1 MVDSFSSIDT
11 GRDTSLSS
19 GFLDFTE
26 EEKKRMEQLG
36 YDLQKVESSI
46 NSGEFTKDDMLI
58 SMASEENEFA
68 EQAEREVQREE
79 AGMPPPPNRF
89 MPATVDY
96 QDAPQQQKG
105 FSWDNFFS
113 TNTGPGDF
121 LASTV
126 GDTGE
131 FFGTI
136 VGYGIEA
143 LGRAT
148 NNEDIYLAGKNLKEY
163 TVDKSRAFKDW
174 GMDEGAKADALGPRS
189 IFTYDKPD
197 DSMPSGL
204 GNFNLG
210 TLTQLFGSVLSSSAG
225 ILLPAKLITKKLIK
239 KGMSPKLAS
248 GIGIGTSAG
257 FTEGTMAASDAY
269 DNAIEFSRKNPDL
282 VKNSPIYNDVRKEIL
297 AQFPNASEEDLFTF
311 ITDEIAESASLWAGV
326 PAGTLTGISSGIML
340 GPFFHKIGFLGK
352 GAKKFDGVR
361 KPWGKALYGGA
372 WREGGEEAFQEG
384 QTQLWANFAEY
395 KSGKSPDKLSG
406 KGVAEAVGVGLLGGG
421 MAGKAF
427 GAVGNYGMPTQ
438 QEVDRQRDALM
449 YEWMDQE
456 SQLPQPP
463 VTEALLPD
471 PTSPQETPQIK
482 SPFTT
487 TGSDEYLGD
496 KLEALG
502 LEFDEGQSFAEVAA
516 RNNIDVKKLEDIKV
530 EVDKN
535 RAEREGAELDVDTYS
550 DEGQAKLDK
559 GTVTT
564 GKKPFAKL
572 TSEEKINKGVESI
585 SGVVA
590 FTEAMGSSEDI
601 TFSEFAEAYV
611 SQYKETEGKELDPKQ
626 LVYELRR
633 AGVVGIK
640 NDGSS
645 TIGDIVRATHAKHPE
660 LKLDEKFPQF
670 LKETTPTPTAK
681 APPVVKAPSVAKV
694 QPTTVTVKP
703 LSKARIKRL
712 KDINVRLAGRIKEE
726 EVKKKPSTGLIS
738 ELNRQIK
745 ANEGFLEKG
754 TEEVVEETEAKK
766 EPKQVGKKVEAK
778 KKPEAKEPRPPQK
791 AIDEASAIVDEF
803 GTVEEVLKR
812 TTKANAVTVQKL
824 KDKLIG
830 LKYKV
835 GVVRGWKKERLAKE
849 LWKAVGKLRG
859 EKPSLIDSAS
869 SLFMRNLAKASAL
882 ENLRPEEVLT
892 IDGNNA
898 LIIGEAFEKIKAK
911 YLKEISRIRGL
922 GKKASIEETRFMNR
936 WEQALRDV
944 SGKAGFVERKF
955 KNPKTG
961 EVRIEYKVVW
971 HGSPEDV
978 KMRATATRVALK
990 KIRDITNTRW
1000 DLGNLFTALKHKD
1013 PKVRKLAEQLLAHDN
1028 ANSEMRLRLFAPYT
1042 GQKIIESVLD
1052 GHSSLSAPDSSYSR
1066 VDLEI
1071 MYTRIMNTID
1081 RVSKGSGP
1089 TSMKWVLPQ
1098 EQFDLFENQKG
1109 EGKFIEVPLTL
1120 TLDEKNELDTLR
1132 AEAASLSDTIF
1143 DRYGTRPKRIKYEF
1157 FNPDAFYFRAF
1168 EKISNRFFGDGKKK
1182 KGVVGR
1188 EKENISNFIKDK
1200 KDKFAQYKK
1209 TQLSKASSP
1218 TDKLTKKE
1226 AERLID
1232 IEEGN
1237 IAKSITDH
1245 MDIRL
1250 PVIIDAYEQYYA
1262 GLRENGFNLENLR
1275 PILFEDF
1282 TEQEL
1287 KEENK
1292 KVSAAR
1298 ADFTS
1303 KLKNLFHGNLFIGR
1317 AGLYAKTGWTATPEE
1332 KDIYST
1338 LIRQQLDGEG
1348 DEILTVADFTAIN
1361 DHYHLMNTT
1370 GHGGKMDLA
1379 RLKNLGYNARKYDP
1393 TQEERGGGWKTVLR
1407 KKPAVEVLDET
1418 KGMSE
1423 SEFEV
1428 LLKDQ
1433 LKPEIDRVGKV
1444 LEDIYRDA
1452 WKKGLPLIRYEKVEE
1467 AAGVEGKTLIG
1478 WYKGKGI
1485 WKPTEGSPVKKK
1497 TVIVP
1502 VTKKMKVKGGKDKVI
1517 YERKRAREWIP
1528 ETRTVTKKIYKSS
1541 NPEDYVWEE
1550 MEVYTGKADESAP
1563 LAFEREYEIIHLE
1576 DSTNKDKT
1584 KNKVGKKEF
1593 RRLDNMPVDVYVK
1606 DIYVEK
1612 IDDNLQKKIDDVIRD
1627 DSLHRDERS
1636 AKLNKLLAGRK
1647 EITETAAGKTVQVVD
1662 EEETKKRGTKVYKE
1676 EEVGVAIPFNSF
1688 RRTYEKVLNKRKPM
1702 RNSKGKEVHDD
1713 TGSKMYHEDWNYRD
1727 AKDDNGEPIP
1737 RLDIV
1742 WEEVEEWDGEPE
1754 HPFLEK
1760 KKLNEEQKALG
1771 RFKESRRWVVSKNSG
1786 WHAVNAYG
1794 KTVIP
1799 VKGVSKLIMDQI
1811 NPPKP
1816 EMSESEADAYARKAY
1831 KKNLEDG
1838 KDHFNRT
1845 RTHMIL
1851 DSDAE
1856 EVKDI
1861 VRRRS
1866 SLDGHVIGEFVKSI
1880 NPSDGSVMLRPVKTG
1895 LTDAIEQSKIV
1906 GHPQTGR
1913 DMKIYNLRYS
1923 REGVSQ
1929 GDLIYRDNPLKHIS
1943 FETTTTTGTKKISVI
1958 AEDGTMEGT
1967 LLGTIVLV
1975 RNEQG
1980 VEEISLVHFDTP
1992 SLRTARVTREQV
2004 DKLVGHVLGVYVAKQ
2019 PTHYTGVDL
2028 YATGLG
2034 VKPHMSQ
2041 SKKELLGEIA
2051 SKTPPVGERFL
2062 GYVSTA
2068 KGMNESARN
2077 AFTSALFIESEA
2089 SKIEQQSTFSRVNP
2103 DTGEYYET
2111 GGRWFTGEF
2120 GMDEIVPETEVQR
2133 RNRMEKKW
2141 KPMLKP
2147 MLLALTKKYRLKK
2160 LQPVGKWLEK
2170 HLDTD
2175 EITEAELEKAEDIKR
2190 KKEEGDVVSRE
2201 GEMSVTGLERKMTQE
2216 EEELISKAEEG
2227 KTEEEKAEQRFYY
2240 EKALAIEDEIESIE
2254 NVEKSGEQL
2263 TPQQDAFKEMFKA
2276 IGGANKFKEILGG
2289 KHPEK
2294 ALELIVD
2301 IYSGISMNQGKEDTL
2316 DLSEVSPDPT
2326 GEGLQKEIDDSKD
2339 RGGICYG

>member
-26 EEKKRMEQLG
+26 EEKKRMERLG
-36 YDLQKVESSI
+36 YDLQKVESAI
-46 NSGEFTKDDMLI
+46 NSGEITKDDMI
-58 SMASEENEFA
+58 VGMTAEEDQFA

-163 TVDKSRAFKDW
+163 TVEKSRAFKDW

-210 TLTQLFGSVLSSSAG
+210 TLTQLFGSVLSSSGG

-311 ITDEIAESASLWAGV
+311 ITDEIAESASFWAGV
-326 PAGTLTGISSGIML
+326 PAGTLTVVSSGIML

-361 KPWGKALYGGA
+361 KHWGKALYGGA

-384 QTQLWANFAEY
+384 QTQLWANFSEY
-395 KSGKSPDKLSG
+395 LSGKSPDRLSG
-406 KGVAEAVGVGLLGGG
+406 KGVAEAVAVGALGGG
-421 MAGKAF
+421 MVGPTF
-427 GAVGNYGMPTQ
+427 GAVGNYRMPTQ

-535 RAEREGAELDVDTYS
+535 RAEREGTELNVDPYS

-559 GTVTT
+559 GTPTT
-564 GKKPFAKL
+564 GKQKSGKK
-572 TSEEKINKGVESI
+572 TQEQKIEDSVSTISEMLAVAES
-585 SGVVA
+585 
-590 FTEAMGSSEDI
+590 EGSSPEDY
-601 TFSEFAEAYV
+601 TFGQFAQAVASMEKQV
-611 SQYKETEGKELDPKQ
+611 TGKDVDVKELYTKTKGQ
-626 LVYELRR
+626 RI
-633 AGVVGIK
+633 VGIK

-645 TIGDIVRATHAKHPE
+645 TVGDIVRATHAKHPE
-660 LKLDEKFPQF
+660 FKLDEKFPQF
-670 LKETTPTPTAK
+670 FKVEGKAKTKSLPKWPLTNSDKEALDKNKGVNDYTDESGVGRTIVPNLAEDGGYKNEGTYINRVYEEAKKKYFAEKKRIQEEIFELQDNPDAVIPDGSTKEEEINKRDDALDENQRIWRAAEKARDDYYARGRSKTTK
-681 APPVVKAPSVAKV
+681 KV
-694 QPTTVTVKP
+694 GKP
-703 LSKARIKRL
+703 LSKE
-712 KDINVRLAGRIKEE
+712 RIKELNKHNKSMGARVEKLTKELPTLKTQKEKNKNKNIITALKAQIQRHE
-726 EVKKKPSTGLIS
+726 ELI
-738 ELNRQIK
+738 K
-745 ANEGFLEKG
+745 KG

-812 TTKANAVTVQKL
+812 TPGARAVTVEIL
-824 KDKLIG
+824 KQKLIG
-830 LKYKV
+830 LEYKV
-835 GVVRGWKKERLAKE
+835 GVVRDWQKERLAKE

-859 EKPSLIDSAS
+859 EKPGLIDSAS
-869 SLFMRNLAKASAL
+869 LLFMRNLAKASA
-882 ENLRPEEVLT
+882 EFKNLRPEEVL
-892 IDGNNA
+892 IVDGDNA
-898 LIIGEAFEKIKAK
+898 LLTGKVFEYIKAK
-911 YLKEISRIRGL
+911 YLKEINRIRGL

-936 WEQALRDV
+936 WEQALRDI

-961 EVRIEYKVVW
+961 EVRIEHKVVW

-978 KMRATATRVALK
+978 KMRATSTRVALK

-1013 PKVRKLAEQLLAHDN
+1013 PKVRKLAEQLLAHEN

-1042 GQKIIESVLD
+1042 GQKIIESVFD
-1052 GHSSLSAPDSSYSR
+1052 GHSSLSAPDSSLSR

-1143 DRYGTRPKRIKYEF
+1143 DWYGTRPKRIKYEF

-1245 MDIRL
+1245 MDSRL

-1298 ADFTS
+1298 AGFTS
-1303 KLKNLFHGNLFIGR
+1303 KLKNLFQGKWFIGR

-1444 LEDIYRDA
+1444 LENIYRDA

-1467 AAGVEGKTLIG
+1467 DAGVEGKTLIG

-1485 WKPTEGSPVKKK
+1485 WRPTEGSPVKKK

-1584 KNKVGKKEF
+1584 KNKAGKKEF

-1647 EITETAAGKTVQVVD
+1647 EITKTAAGKTVQVVD

-1688 RRTYEKVLNKRKPM
+1688 RITYEKVLNKRKPM

-1713 TGSKMYHEDWNYRD
+1713 TGSKMYHEDWNYRV

-1737 RLDIV
+1737 RLDFV
-1742 WEEVEEWDGEPE
+1742 WEEVGEWDGEPE

-1895 LTDAIEQSKIV
+1895 LTDAIEQSRIV
-1906 GHPQTGR
+1906 GHPQSGR

-1943 FETTTTTGTKKISVI
+1943 FETTNTTGTKKISVI

-1992 SLRTARVTREQV
+1992 SLSLEYIEFSA
-2004 DKLVGHVLGVYVAKQ
+2004 
-2019 PTHYTGVDL
+2019 
-2028 YATGLG
+2028 
-2034 VKPHMSQ
+2034 
-2041 SKKELLGEIA
+2041 
-2051 SKTPPVGERFL
+2051 FL
-2062 GYVSTA
+2062 TIC
-2068 KGMNESARN
+2068 N
-2077 AFTSALFIESEA
+2077 
-2089 SKIEQQSTFSRVNP
+2089 
-2103 DTGEYYET
+2103 
-2111 GGRWFTGEF
+2111 
-2120 GMDEIVPETEVQR
+2120 
-2133 RNRMEKKW
+2133 
-2141 KPMLKP
+2141 
-2147 MLLALTKKYRLKK
+2147 LLAPSL
-2160 LQPVGKWLEK
+2160 
-2170 HLDTD
+2170 
-2175 EITEAELEKAEDIKR
+2175 IIFDI
-2190 KKEEGDVVSRE
+2190 
-2201 GEMSVTGLERKMTQE
+2201 
-2216 EEELISKAEEG
+2216 
-2227 KTEEEKAEQRFYY
+2227 F
-2240 EKALAIEDEIESIE
+2240 
-2254 NVEKSGEQL
+2254 
-2263 TPQQDAFKEMFKA
+2263 
-2276 IGGANKFKEILGG
+2276 
-2289 KHPEK
+2289 
-2294 ALELIVD
+2294 
-2301 IYSGISMNQGKEDTL
+2301 TL
-2316 DLSEVSPDPT
+2316 L
-2326 GEGLQKEIDDSKD
+2326 
-2339 RGGICYG
+2339 